1 MKSYGPK
8 DFIYNEANFYP
19 ILNLTYVFIC
29 NESFS
34 LCYIPFP
41 MFSEGFL
48 PYFFF
53 LSFYRST
60 KKNPSDLLLE
70 TEPGIMKV

>member
-1 MKSYGPK
+1 MKSYGPT

-48 PYFFF
+48 PHFFPFF
-53 LSFYRST
+53 LRIY
-60 KKNPSDLLLE
+60 
-70 TEPGIMKV
+70 